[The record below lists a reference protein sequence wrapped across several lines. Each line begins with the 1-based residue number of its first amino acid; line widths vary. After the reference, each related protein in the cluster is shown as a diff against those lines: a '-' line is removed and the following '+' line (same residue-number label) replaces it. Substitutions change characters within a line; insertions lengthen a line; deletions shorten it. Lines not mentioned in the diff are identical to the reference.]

1 MLRLLILTIIAAV
14 SAFTPTMSRRAIG
27 HSLTMEYIP
36 DGMTKAQWDKI
47 KEEERKKNEGKDL
60 GKVGITK
67 FKSRSFEA
75 WQKAGGKHL
84 FPVDSSTPVNERP
97 YMQRLGGSWDASD
110 IRGAGKGQAAP
121 QKLTAVDK
129 KYIEVENKKPE
140 PVIAADK
147 NKKQAAPAAKTAAKA
162 PANAASPEPKKKLFG
177 LF

>member
-1 MLRLLILTIIAAV
+1 MLLRLLILTLSVAV
-14 SAFTPTMSRRAIG
+14 SAFTPSMTRRAVG
-27 HSLTMEYIP
+27 HALSMEYIP
-36 DGMTKAQWDKI
+36 DGMSKAQWEKL

-84 FPVDSSTPVNERP
+84 FPVDSATPVNERP

-121 QKLTAVDK
+121 QKMTAVDK
-129 KYIEVENKKPE
+129 KYMEEATKKPE
-140 PVIAADK
+140 PVAADK
-147 NKKQAAPAAKTAAKA
+147 NKKPATPAAKTAA
-162 PANAASPEPKKKLFG
+162 NAASAEPKKKLFG